1 MRKSDL
7 ERTRTRSRFLE
18 AAGKLFIEKGYEET
32 SVNDII
38 TAVDLSKGAFYHHFT
53 CKDDVLMAVVEQWVE
68 MSMGMLTPLLEDPG
82 LTALDVMERFF
93 NQSRETKMKNLTLLM
108 EVGTAIFDDRNPALR
123 QRYQIM
129 LRRRMTPAVAELI
142 ERGNREGVFD
152 VPDPQEGAL
161 TILSIAEAAG
171 DRQFDM
177 FIAGGD
183 AEELLDAMVNRV
195 EATMTFIERILA
207 VPRFSFTRF
216 HPDDMVTLRDI
227 CRQRAQKNHIPA
239 RTS

>member
-1 MRKSDL
+1 MRKSDQL
-7 ERTRTRSRFLE
+7 RARTHARFLE
-18 AAGKLFIEKGYEET
+18 AAGKLFIEKGYEAT
-32 SVNDII
+32 TVNDII
-38 TAVDLSKGAFYHHFT
+38 TAVDLSKGAFYHHFSS
-53 CKDDVLMAVVEQWVE
+53 KDDVLMAVVEQWSE
-68 MSMGMLTPLLEDPG
+68 MSMNLLTPLLNEPG

-93 NQSRETKMKNLTLLM
+93 NLSRETKMKNLALLM

-123 QRYQIM
+123 QRYQTM
-129 LRRRMTPAVAELI
+129 LRRRMTPPMTSLI
-142 ERGNREGVFD
+142 DRGNREGVFD
-152 VPDPQEGAL
+152 VPDPEEGAL

-183 AEELLDAMVNRV
+183 EEMLLEKIVNRV

-216 HPDDMVTLRDI
+216 DPEDMVELRAI
-227 CRQRAQKNHIPA
+227 CRHYAHKNHIDV
-239 RTS
+239 RKS